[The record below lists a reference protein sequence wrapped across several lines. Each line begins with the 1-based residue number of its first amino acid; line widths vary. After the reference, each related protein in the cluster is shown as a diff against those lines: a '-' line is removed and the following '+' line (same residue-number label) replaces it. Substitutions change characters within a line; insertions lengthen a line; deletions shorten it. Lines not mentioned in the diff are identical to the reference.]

1 MDKKVINLQPHIAL
15 KRSEDILDEVFSVL
29 KNIRKTSP
37 KTDNALRQLGENIFY
52 IKKEAKKE

>member
-1 MDKKVINLQPHIAL
+1 MNKKVINLQPYIAL

-29 KNIRKTSP
+29 KNIRKISP
-37 KTDNALRQLGENIFY
+37 KTDNALRQLGENISY